1 MEEHT
6 LIPLSLDDTF
16 TFSCNAGVPCFNEC
30 CKDVNQFLTP
40 YDVLRLKH
48 HLGPKNT
55 MTSREFLEKY
65 TTQHIGPETGLPVV
79 CLKTDPADGF
89 TCPFVSPQGCRVY
102 DSRPSSCR
110 TYPLARMLS
119 RSRETGQISIQ
130 YGLLVEPH
138 CQGHGQKRSQTVRE
152 WIESQGITPY
162 DTMNDRMM
170 DIISLKNRLI
180 PGALDLKSRHL
191 FSMACY
197 DLDAFRKYLTDNFS
211 HKRLGLNPESW
222 QLLLED
228 DEALLKFSLAWLK
241 QALFGTVIH
250 P

>member
-1 MEEHT
+1 MEHT
-6 LIPLSLDDTF
+6 LIPLSLEDTF
-16 TFSCNAGVPCFNEC
+16 KFSCNAGVPCFNEC

-48 HLGPKNT
+48 HFRISSGD
-55 MTSREFLEKY
+55 FLEKY
-65 TTQHIGPETGLPVV
+65 TTQHMGPETGLPVV

-89 TCPFVSPQGCRVY
+89 LCPFVSAEGCRVY

-119 RSRETGQISIQ
+119 RSRETGRITIQ
-130 YGLLVEPH
+130 YGLLIEPH
-138 CQGHGQKRSQTVRE
+138 CLGHGQDRLQSVRE
-152 WIESQGITPY
+152 WIASQDIAVY
-162 DTMNDRMM
+162 DAMNDRMM

-180 PGALDLKSRHL
+180 PGPLDLKSRHL

-211 HKRLGLNPESW
+211 YKRLGLNAESW
-222 QLLLED
+222 QMLLED
-228 DEALLKFSLAWLK
+228 DVALLKFSLNWLK
-241 QALFGTVIH
+241 QALFGAVNH
-250 P
+250 Q

>member
-6 LIPLSLDDTF
+6 LIPLSLDDAF
-16 TFSCNAGVPCFNEC
+16 KFSCNAGVPCFNEC

-40 YDVLRLKH
+40 YDVLRLKRH
-48 HLGPKNT
+48 FG
-55 MTSREFLEKY
+55 MTSGEFLEKY

-89 TCPFVSPQGCRVY
+89 TCPFVSAEGCRVY

-119 RSRETGQISIQ
+119 RSRETGQITIQ
-130 YGLLVEPH
+130 YGLIVEPH
-138 CQGHGQKRSQTVRE
+138 CLGHSQNQQQSVRE
-152 WIESQGITPY
+152 WVASQGIAPY
-162 DTMNDRMM
+162 DAMNDRMM

-197 DLDAFRKYLTDNFS
+197 DLDAFRTYLTDHFQ
-211 HKRLGLNPESW
+211 KKEFGLNDASW
-222 QLLLED
+222 QLILED

-241 QALFGTVIH
+241 QALFGSLIH

>member
-1 MEEHT
+1 MEHT

-16 TFSCNAGVPCFNEC
+16 KFSCNAGVLCFNEC

-40 YDVLRLKH
+40 YDVLRLKRH
-48 HLGPKNT
+48 FGI
-55 MTSREFLEKY
+55 SSGEFLEKY
-65 TTQHIGPETGLPVV
+65 TTQHVGPETGLPVV

-89 TCPFVSPQGCRVY
+89 TCPFVSPEGCRVY

-119 RSRETGQISIQ
+119 RSRETGQITIQ

-138 CQGHGQKRSQTVRE
+138 CLGHEQDRQQSVRE
-152 WIESQGITPY
+152 WIASQGIAPY
-162 DTMNDRMM
+162 DAMNDRMM

-211 HKRLGLNPESW
+211 HQHLGLNAESW

-228 DEALLKFSLAWLK
+228 DVELLKFSLNWLK
-241 QALFGTVIH
+241 QALFGALMH

>member
-1 MEEHT
+1 MEHT

-16 TFSCNAGVPCFNEC
+16 KFSCSSGVPCFNEC

-40 YDVLRLKH
+40 YDVLRLKRH
-48 HLGPKNT
+48 FGPKYN
-55 MTSREFLEKY
+55 MSSGEFLEKY
-65 TTQHIGPETGLPVV
+65 TTQHMGPETGLPVV

-119 RSRETGQISIQ
+119 RSRETGQITIQ

-138 CQGHGQKRSQTVRE
+138 CHGHGQNCTQTVRE
-152 WIESQGITPY
+152 WIDSQGIAPY
-162 DTMNDRMM
+162 DAMNDRMM

-211 HKRLGLNPESW
+211 YQRLGLSADSW
-222 QLLLED
+222 KLLLED
-228 DEALLKFSLAWLK
+228 DVELLKFSLNWLK
-241 QALFGTVIH
+241 QALFGSLIH
-250 P
+250 Q

>member
-1 MEEHT
+1 MEDD

-16 TFSCNAGVPCFNEC
+16 KFSCNAGVPCFNEC

-48 HLGPKNT
+48 HLG
-55 MTSREFLEKY
+55 MSSGEFLEKY
-65 TTQHIGPETGLPVV
+65 TTQHMGPETGLPVV

-89 TCPFVSPQGCRVY
+89 ICPFVSPEGCRVY

-110 TYPLARMLS
+110 TYPLARLLS
-119 RSRETGQISIQ
+119 RSRETGQITIH
-130 YGLLVEPH
+130 YALLVEPH
-138 CQGHGQKRSQTVRE
+138 CQGHSQNCTRTVRE
-152 WIESQGITPY
+152 WIAFQDIVSY
-162 DTMNDRMM
+162 DAMNDKMM
-170 DIISLKNRLI
+170 DIISLKNQLLPGRLDTK
-180 PGALDLKSRHL
+180 PRQL

-211 HKRLGLNPESW
+211 HQRLGLNAESW

-228 DEALLKFSLAWLK
+228 DVALLKFSLNWLK
-241 QALFGTVIH
+241 QTLFGAVNH

>member
-1 MEEHT
+1 MEHT

-16 TFSCNAGVPCFNEC
+16 KFSCNAGVPCFNEC
-30 CKDVNQFLTP
+30 CKDVNQFLSP
-40 YDVLRLKH
+40 YDVLRLKRH
-48 HLGPKNT
+48 FG
-55 MTSREFLEKY
+55 MTSGEFLEKY

-89 TCPFVSPQGCRVY
+89 TCPFVSAEGCRVY

-119 RSRETGQISIQ
+119 RSRETGRITIQ
-130 YGLLVEPH
+130 YGLLIEPH
-138 CQGHGQKRSQTVRE
+138 CLGHGQDRGQSVRE
-152 WIESQGITPY
+152 WIASQDIAAY
-162 DTMNDRMM
+162 DAMNDRMM

-180 PGALDLKSRHL
+180 PGPLDLKSRHL

-197 DLDAFRKYLTDNFS
+197 DLDAFRKYLADNFS
-211 HKRLGLNPESW
+211 HQRLGLNAESW

-228 DEALLKFSLAWLK
+228 DVALLKFSLNWLK
-241 QALFGTVIH
+241 QTLFGAVNH
-250 P
+250 Q